1 MHEIPKIPEIP
12 TRPDLSVEQALWA
25 ALIDR
30 EDIYA
35 IADRINLRPGGAPPS
50 WRIAALRIAK
60 ADTFWSAKPAAA
72 PLQRSEW
79 EKWRQ
84 LKESPRAMFSL
95 LRRIVSGTRI
105 WRAPANGRH

>member
-12 TRPDLSVEQALWA
+12 PRPDLSAEQALWA

-35 IADRINLRPGGAPPS
+35 IANRLGLEPSGSPES

-60 ADTFWSAKPAAA
+60 AEAFWSAKPVTA

-95 LRRIVSGTRI
+95 LRRIVGGTRI
-105 WRAPANGRH
+105 WRAPTDGRH